1 MYIYFATLN
10 IITILRVVHA
20 VVEEPEHPSKHDTTD
35 DVVHVDNHEKEEE
48 HVRVRG
54 EDGQHGEEDLPREFR
69 ATEEA
74 ETRDT
79 EGKAEEPRSLRPRT

>member
-1 MYIYFATLN
+1 MVYM
-10 IITILRVVHA
+10 VVHA
-20 VVEEPEHPSKHDTTD
+20 VVEEPEHPSKHDTAD
-35 DVVHVDNHEKEEE
+35 DVVHVNDHEEEEE

-54 EDGQHGEEDLPREFR
+54 EDGQHGEEDLAREFR

-74 ETRDT
+74 ETGDT